1 MAAATRDTTPDAPG
15 GAAEVPPAGLSRAGV
30 WTGMALG
37 TALAI
42 LAITNGALLRVGG
55 TPPWLGVI
63 LGAVIVW
70 ALIQFTGLR
79 FWHAVLVFGA
89 GFYLATTTAG
99 AQLSDL
105 ASRILAALGH

>member
-1 MAAATRDTTPDAPG
+1 MTPVTPKELVTLLIIG
-15 GAAEVPPAGLSRAGV
+15 GGL
-30 WTGMALG
+30 
-37 TALAI
+37 
-42 LAITNGALLRVGG
+42 
-55 TPPWLGVI
+55 
-63 LGAVIVW
+63 W

-105 ASRILAALGH
+105 ASRILAALGR

>member
-1 MAAATRDTTPDAPG
+1 VTPVTPKELVTLLIIG
-15 GAAEVPPAGLSRAGV
+15 GGL
-30 WTGMALG
+30 
-37 TALAI
+37 
-42 LAITNGALLRVGG
+42 
-55 TPPWLGVI
+55 
-63 LGAVIVW
+63 W

-79 FWHAVLVFGA
+79 FWHAVLVSGA

>member
-1 MAAATRDTTPDAPG
+1 MTPVTPRELVTLLIIG
-15 GAAEVPPAGLSRAGV
+15 GGL
-30 WTGMALG
+30 
-37 TALAI
+37 
-42 LAITNGALLRVGG
+42 
-55 TPPWLGVI
+55 
-63 LGAVIVW
+63 W

-79 FWHAVLVFGA
+79 FWHALLVFGA

>member
-1 MAAATRDTTPDAPG
+1 VTPVTPKELVTLLIIG
-15 GAAEVPPAGLSRAGV
+15 GGL
-30 WTGMALG
+30 
-37 TALAI
+37 
-42 LAITNGALLRVGG
+42 
-55 TPPWLGVI
+55 
-63 LGAVIVW
+63 W